1 MQNSSSE
8 LDHILAKR
16 RQLRQNTAQAL
27 ARIQKAHRQHRQI
40 RTPHIRSGF
49 HLQLWLQACL
59 RSMEVRACAHL
70 VALLNWCSLR
80 LVWFA
85 LPRLA
90 TGRLTKRHARSL
102 WRVIGKL
109 NRIGMG
115 IVRWQLRRHG

>member
-8 LDHILAKR
+8 VDHILAKR
-16 RQLRQNTAQAL
+16 RQLRLNTAQEL
-27 ARIQKAHRQHRQI
+27 ARIQKAHRQI
-40 RTPHIRSGF
+40 RNPHAPSGL
-49 HLQLWLQACL
+49 HLQRRLQACL
-59 RSMEVRACAHL
+59 RSTEVRACAHL
-70 VALLNWCSLR
+70 VAILNWCSLR
-80 LVWFA
+80 LIWFA

-90 TGRLTKRHARSL
+90 TGRLAKRRARSL